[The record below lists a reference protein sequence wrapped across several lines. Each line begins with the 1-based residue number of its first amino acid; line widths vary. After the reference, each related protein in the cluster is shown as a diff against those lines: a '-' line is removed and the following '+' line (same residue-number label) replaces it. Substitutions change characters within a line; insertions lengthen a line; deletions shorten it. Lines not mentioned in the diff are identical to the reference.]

1 MITKKF
7 QPLEIFFPYWPEDS
21 QSKTMVVICF
31 VILSVELSKRLSET
45 A

>member
-7 QPLEIFFPYWPEDS
+7 QPLEIFPYWPEDS